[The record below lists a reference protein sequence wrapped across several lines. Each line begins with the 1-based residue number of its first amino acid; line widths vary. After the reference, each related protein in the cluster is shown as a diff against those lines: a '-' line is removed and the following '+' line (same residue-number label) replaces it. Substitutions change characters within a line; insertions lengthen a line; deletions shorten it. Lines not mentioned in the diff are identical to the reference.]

1 MCFSR
6 TWKKIAN
13 FIEFALSSF
22 LPHPHSS
29 QYESIAFKSHILIFN
44 EAKLWRLLN
53 TTHFILL
60 FVVFKG
66 VQS

>member
-6 TWKKIAN
+6 SWEKIQN
-13 FIEFALSSF
+13 FIEFSLSSF

-29 QYESIAFKSHILIFN
+29 QYESVALKSYILIFN
-44 EAKLWRLLN
+44 AAKLWRLLN
-53 TTHFILL
+53 AAHFILL

>member
-6 TWKKIAN
+6 TWEKIQN
-13 FIEFALSSF
+13 FIEF
-22 LPHPHSS
+22 S
-29 QYESIAFKSHILIFN
+29 QYESVALKSYILIFS

-53 TTHFILL
+53 AAHFILL